1 MPNNIAIWV
10 PKDVKDGY
18 ENLADFISFAK
29 DELTIYDDQE
39 DEHGKGWYAGKWKT
53 HHDRPIAMVFGFSSN
68 AYKIESLFENPFM
81 DFSKAFIRQDQTI
94 QEATNVGDW
103 LKVFRI
109 IHEALRELNRESPP
123 SIMDLN
129 VDVQIRVEHLLKLSN
144 CADKKKYHYGGKLE
158 TLYCWLVK
166 KQILPN
172 LPIRKN
178 PFSRGID
185 KIEQLDEE
193 SIKWSEERCPTMHQ
207 MLSLADC
214 FARAK
219 SLKDK
224 FYTSILVLLS
234 FAPGRGSEI
243 NSLTIHSLQQDDD
256 GKYYVMWYSGK
267 GYGDTKKWVPT
278 VMIDAVKEA
287 FKRLIEI
294 GKPAREAAKFAFDN
308 PNKFMRHKG
317 CVTPKEFD
325 ENLPLNCTQFLNAM
339 SIKDTELNG
348 RVINWGN
355 LPQKWIKELITKGDI
370 TYSVLAKLINASYK
384 NKDWPKNSKTGRPVW
399 ENLCLI
405 REYEF
410 NEKVGVKAFSW
421 VSVSVNQINDQL
433 GRRLEN
439 QQTLWERFGIKDE
452 DDSEINLTSHQ
463 LRVWLNT
470 HAMNGGMSDYQ
481 LAMWSGRADVRQNR
495 AYDGRT
501 KGEKDRLKNQIMLM
515 DHIVPPSPLALFSA
529 RLPVPLPS
537 LGVAR
542 EGVADFT
549 GLGFCVHNFAQT
561 PCTKSGECITCKD
574 HLCMKG
580 LPDTLENLEQMA
592 LLIAE
597 QLEAAKTA
605 ATDITFGADRWV
617 THLGWKLAHIR
628 TIISN
633 MKNPDMP
640 NGAVIRIPV
649 AHDPSPTRRSLNA
662 KGKIT
667 ELNSSASNNPQI
679 EVQIKILGEF

>member
-1 MPNNIAIWV
+1 
-10 PKDVKDGY
+10 
-18 ENLADFISFAK
+18 
-29 DELTIYDDQE
+29 
-39 DEHGKGWYAGKWKT
+39 
-53 HHDRPIAMVFGFSSN
+53 
-68 AYKIESLFENPFM
+68 M

-103 LKVFRI
+103 LYVFRI
-109 IHEALRELNRESPP
+109 LHKVLKELNRENPP

-129 VDVQIRVEHLLKLSN
+129 VDVQIRIEQLLKLSN
-144 CADKKKYHYGGKLE
+144 NADNKKYHYGGKLE

-166 KQILPN
+166 KEILPN

-178 PFSRGID
+178 PFSRGKD

-219 SLKDK
+219 SIKDK

-243 NSLTIHSLQQDDD
+243 NSLTIHSLQQEDD

-278 VMIDAVKEA
+278 VMVDSVKEA

-308 PNKFMRHKG
+308 PNKFMHHKS
-317 CVTPKEFD
+317 CITPKEFD
-325 ENLPLNCTQFLNAM
+325 ENLTLNCAQFLNAM
-339 SIKDTELNG
+339 SIKDTASNG
-348 RVINWGN
+348 RALNWGN
-355 LPQKWIKELITKGDI
+355 LPQKWIKELIAKGDI
-370 TYSVLAKLINASYK
+370 TYSVLGKFVNASYK
-384 NKDWPKNSKTGRPVW
+384 NKDWPKNVKTGRPVW

-405 REYEF
+405 REHEF
-410 NEKVGVKAFSW
+410 SDEVGVKAFSW
-421 VSVSVNQINDQL
+421 VSISVNQINDQL
-433 GRRLEN
+433 GKRLEN
-439 QQTLWERFGIKDE
+439 QKTLWERFGIKDE
-452 DDSEINLTSHQ
+452 DDSEISLTSHQ

-481 LAMWSGRADVRQNR
+481 LAMWSGRADVRQNK

-501 KGEKDRLKNQIMLM
+501 KGEKDRLKNQIMEM
-515 DHIVPPSPLALFSA
+515 DHKSSPSPLALFSA

-537 LGVAR
+537 LGVRR

-561 PCTKSGECITCKD
+561 PCTKSGECISCKE
-574 HLCMKG
+574 HICIKG
-580 LPDTLENLEQMA
+580 LPETLENLEEMSK
-592 LLIAE
+592 LLAE
-597 QLEAAKTA
+597 QLETAKTA
-605 ATDITFGADRWV
+605 AIDLTFGADRWV
-617 THLGWKLAHIR
+617 THLGWKLAHIL
-628 TIISN
+628 TIIEN
-633 MKNPDMP
+633 MKNPDVP
-640 NGAVIRIPV
+640 NGAIIRIPV
-649 AHDPSPTRRSLNA
+649 AHDPSPTRRSLKA
-662 KGKIT
+662 KGKVT
-667 ELNSSASNNPQI
+667 ELNNSASNNNHI
-679 EVQIKILGEF
+679 EMQMKILVDF